1 MQHPPTAGALAFGLR
16 PIIAP
21 HPETTLGVRLEGP
34 LKVTPAGARPLASS
48 LSIDLESTLAPNPPT
63 IPHLPSPTTPTE
75 PPAVPPVVPVVSP
88 SPDTAVESPI
98 LTHPEAPPVLTNP
111 PTVSPVVPVVSPAQD
126 TANRIASSPPVSP
139 SPPVPAVVEPPA
151 TIAPTTEARLQALLL
166 EAFGKALENCQD
178 RRGRDVLHIVL
189 TAQEE
194 QHASLVQVLA
204 DQRQEYGDQL
214 ERAVVRMSELMPES
228 LVQAGEVFHQSAGK
242 LTGALSRIERL
253 SGNQIEKHNQSL
265 QLLGDIRADLS
276 QFLAVAAEVRDLLAH
291 SLTGRPKP
299 RLERRLAVIP
309 ASPDDPDD
317 DSDILAKI
325 RDDLD
330 EPEDIHGPH

>member
-1 MQHPPTAGALAFGLR
+1 
-16 PIIAP
+16 
-21 HPETTLGVRLEGP
+21 
-34 LKVTPAGARPLASS
+34 
-48 LSIDLESTLAPNPPT
+48 
-63 IPHLPSPTTPTE
+63 
-75 PPAVPPVVPVVSP
+75 
-88 SPDTAVESPI
+88 
-98 LTHPEAPPVLTNP
+98 
-111 PTVSPVVPVVSPAQD
+111 
-126 TANRIASSPPVSP
+126 
-139 SPPVPAVVEPPA
+139 
-151 TIAPTTEARLQALLL
+151 
-166 EAFGKALENCQD
+166 
-178 RRGRDVLHIVL
+178 VLHTVL

-204 DQRQEYGDQL
+204 DQRLEYGDQL

-242 LTGALSRIERL
+242 LTGVLSRIERL
-253 SGNQIEKHNQSL
+253 SGNQIEKHNLSL

-299 RLERRLAVIP
+299 RIDRRMAVISAP
-309 ASPDDPDD
+309 PDDPDD

-325 RDDLD
+325 SDDLD

>member
-1 MQHPPTAGALAFGLR
+1 MQR
-16 PIIAP
+16 PQPASAP
-21 HPETTLGVRLEGP
+21 SGRSPAIRLDGP
-34 LKVTPAGARPLASS
+34 LKVTFAAPRQ
-48 LSIDLESTLAPNPPT
+48 SIDPAPVPAPNPLTQLPAT
-63 IPHLPSPTTPTE
+63 IPAEAAPVPAHPPELPPVVSS
-75 PPAVPPVVPVVSP
+75 VVPVVS
-88 SPDTAVESPI
+88 
-98 LTHPEAPPVLTNP
+98 APLD
-111 PTVSPVVPVVSPAQD
+111 S
-126 TANRIASSPPVSP
+126 R
-139 SPPVPAVVEPPA
+139 PVPAVVESVTTLAPA
-151 TIAPTTEARLQALLL
+151 TEARLQSLLL
-166 EAFGKALENCQD
+166 EAFGKALESCRD
-178 RRGRDVLHIVL
+178 RRGRDVLHTVL

-242 LTGALSRIERL
+242 LTGVLSRIERL
-253 SGNQIEKHNQSL
+253 SGNQIEKHNLSL

-299 RLERRLAVIP
+299 RIDRRMAVISAP
-309 ASPDDPDD
+309 PDDPDD

-325 RDDLD
+325 SDDLD